1 MMRKL
6 GWKKMIHL
14 GSTKLDGTPRIV
26 LSLNDATPPDLIHEA
41 RQLGLDLVELR
52 IDQYSSFDS
61 RHVLRELARFK
72 ECSTIATIRLKSEG
86 GVWNFP
92 EPERLSLFKKV
103 IPEVNAVDIELS
115 AETILPD
122 VVQAAHAAKKIA
134 IISYHNF
141 DGTPTLNELNGL
153 MDEAKSFGADIV
165 KIAAMAA
172 KPEDIQVLAG
182 FTIANAKKNIVV
194 IAMGSEGALSR
205 VFFPALGSLLT
216 YAYVGQP
223 TAPGQLGYSELFS
236 LLRKF
241 YPKFNQA

>member
-6 GWKKMIHL
+6 GWKKMINL
-14 GSTKLDGTPRIV
+14 GSIKLDGTPRIV

-72 ECSTIATIRLKSEG
+72 ECSTIATIRIKAEG
-86 GVWNFP
+86 GVWNLP
-92 EPERLSLFKKV
+92 EQERLSLFKKV

-122 VVQAAHAAKKIA
+122 VVQAAHAARKIA
-134 IISYHNF
+134 LISYHNF
-141 DGTPTLNELNGL
+141 DGTPTLDELNGI

-172 KPEDIQVLAG
+172 KPEDIQTLAG
-182 FTIANAKKNIVV
+182 FTIANATKNIVT

-223 TAPGQLGYSELFS
+223 TAPGQLGYIELLA

>member
-6 GWKKMIHL
+6 GWKRMINL
-14 GSTKLDGTPRIV
+14 GLKKLDGRPRIV
-26 LSLNDATPPDLIHEA
+26 LSLNDATPPDLIQEA

-52 IDQYSSFDS
+52 IDQYASFDS
-61 RHVLRELARFK
+61 KHVLREVGRFK
-72 ECSTIATIRLKSEG
+72 DCSTIATIRIKAEG
-86 GVWNFP
+86 GVWNLP
-92 EPERLSLFKKV
+92 EQERLSLFKKI

-122 VVQAAHAAKKIA
+122 VVQAAHAAKKIV

-141 DGTPTLNELNGL
+141 DRTPTLNELNGI

-165 KIAAMAA
+165 KIAARTT
-172 KPEDIQVLAG
+172 KQEDIQTLAS
-182 FTIANAKKNIVV
+182 FTIANAMKNVV
-194 IAMGSEGALSR
+194 TIAMGSEGALSR

-216 YAYVGQP
+216 YAYLGQP
-223 TAPGQLGYSELFS
+223 TAPGQLEYRELFE
-236 LLRKF
+236 LLKKF